1 MYSDTIFL
9 LYFRFLSCSNGVSY
23 ISFAYFIPEFF
34 FRRNKITIVRF
45 SNMYICI
52 MTVQTSEIEELF
64 VDIVCLVVCC
74 LFVWWCLTPL
84 STIFQLYRGGQ
95 FLLEEDIGGPGENH
109 WLAASHWQTS
119 SHNVVSSRPLAMKG
133 ILTHIVGGNV
143 H

>member
-64 VDIVCLVVCC
+64 VDIVCLVVC
-74 LFVWWCLTPL
+74 LFVCLMVFNATFNNFSAISWW
-84 STIFQLYRGGQ
+84 SVF
-95 FLLEEDIGGPGENH
+95 IGGGYRR
-109 WLAASHWQTS
+109 T
-119 SHNVVSSRPLAMKG
+119 RRKPLTCRKS
-133 ILTHIVGGNV
+133 LTNFIT
-143 H
+143 